1 MVIRSALH
9 SQLKFSLSSR
19 EREYFYVYLRALLQA
34 LLLLYRVIEAAAHT
48 DMELCSLA
56 SPSVLPE
63 PHRSRTGTM
72 RTCLKRT
79 RSRAFVERVLLHTH
93 IRIPPRMR
101 VQVQME
107 RRRRTARRQTRSSK
121 TAKEAKRS
129 VPSEVPHT
137 LDMDN
142 TVRAP
147 GHPVSSAAASALGR
161 LPSSGRATGTS
172 PELAP
177 DSVSREEGRGFRCL
191 DRADPSRKKTP
202 HIPPARSPA
211 PAANLQAG

>member
-79 RSRAFVERVLLHTH
+79 RSRAFVERVLLHMCM
-93 IRIPPRMR
+93 PAPL
-101 VQVQME
+101 QVRGYME
-107 RRRRTARRQTRSSK
+107 AARRQ
-121 TAKEAKRS
+121 KRNDKRTQKQGGI
-129 VPSEVPHT
+129 PSECLQTVYA
-137 LDMDN
+137 DN
-142 TVRAP
+142 CNTCTQAASSWISPSTARVRATKTGP
-147 GHPVSSAAASALGR
+147 GPAPALG
-161 LPSSGRATGTS
+161 L
-172 PELAP
+172 
-177 DSVSREEGRGFRCL
+177 REEGYRCCCL
-191 DRADPSRKKTP
+191 DHADRSRKMP
-202 HIPPARSPA
+202 
-211 PAANLQAG
+211 